1 MHTLR
6 AIYIIG
12 YREILRYWRDKARII
27 SSFARPLLFLFVFGS
42 GLSPAMG
49 GLARGLGSEGLEAA
63 LGEAIDYT
71 KFIFPGV
78 IGMNMLIASL
88 MSGISIVWDREFGF
102 LKEVLVAPISRAA
115 VALGKTLG
123 GSTIGVIQ
131 GLLILALAPS
141 VGVSVT
147 PMMVVQLIPL
157 MLLASFATTSLGVL
171 IAARMRTVE
180 SFGMIMNLLTM
191 PMIFISGAMFPLRD
205 LPSWMDF
212 LVKINPV
219 TYAIDPLRQVIF
231 RAQGLPEAALEKLP
245 QMGLGVIVFG
255 HTMTIADDI
264 IVIVA
269 FGVTMIALAMWM
281 LSIQD

>member
-12 YREILRYWRDKARII
+12 YREILRYWRDKPRII

-147 PMMVVQLIPL
+147 PMMVIQLIPL

-255 HTMTIADDI
+255 HPMTIADDI

-281 LSIQD
+281 FSIQD

>member
-12 YREILRYWRDKARII
+12 YREILRYWRDKPRII

-141 VGVSVT
+141 IGVSVT

-281 LSIQD
+281 FSIQD

>member
-281 LSIQD
+281 FSIQD

>member
-6 AIYIIG
+6 AIYIIW
-12 YREILRYWRDKARII
+12 YREILRYWRDKPRII

-71 KFIFPGV
+71 KFIFP
-78 IGMNMLIASL
+78 GMNMLIASL

-131 GLLILALAPS
+131 GLLILTLAPS
-141 VGVSVT
+141 IGVSVT
-147 PMMVVQLIPL
+147 PTMVVQLIPL
-157 MLLASFATTSLGVL
+157 MLLASFAMTSLGVL
-171 IAARMRTVE
+171 IAARMKTVE

-191 PMIFISGAMFPLRD
+191 PLIFISGALFPMRD
-205 LPSWMDF
+205 LPGWMDF

-231 RAQGLPEAALEKLP
+231 RAQGLPEAALAQLP
-245 QMGLGVIVFG
+245 HIGLGVVVFG
-255 HTMTIADDI
+255 HTMTIAHDMA
-264 IVIVA
+264 VIAA
-269 FGVTMIALAMWM
+269 FGAAMIVLAVWM
-281 LSIQD
+281 FSIQD

>member
-12 YREILRYWRDKARII
+12 YREILRYWRDKPRII

-63 LGEAIDYT
+63 LGEVIDYT

-281 LSIQD
+281 FSIQD

>member
-6 AIYIIG
+6 AFYIIG
-12 YREILRYWRDKARII
+12 YREILRYWRDKPRII

-141 VGVSVT
+141 IGVSVT
-147 PMMVVQLIPL
+147 PMMVIQLIPL

-281 LSIQD
+281 FSIQD

>member
-12 YREILRYWRDKARII
+12 YREILRYWRDKPRII

-147 PMMVVQLIPL
+147 PMMVIQLIPL

-212 LVKINPV
+212 LVRINPV

-281 LSIQD
+281 FSIQD

>member
-1 MHTLR
+1 
-6 AIYIIG
+6 
-12 YREILRYWRDKARII
+12 
-27 SSFARPLLFLFVFGS
+27 
-42 GLSPAMG
+42 
-49 GLARGLGSEGLEAA
+49 
-63 LGEAIDYT
+63 
-71 KFIFPGV
+71 
-78 IGMNMLIASL
+78 
-88 MSGISIVWDREFGF
+88 
-102 LKEVLVAPISRAA
+102 VA
-115 VALGKTLG
+115 
-123 GSTIGVIQ
+123 
-131 GLLILALAPS
+131 
-141 VGVSVT
+141 
-147 PMMVVQLIPL
+147 QLIPL

-281 LSIQD
+281 FSIQD

>member
-12 YREILRYWRDKARII
+12 YREILRYWRDKPRII

-147 PMMVVQLIPL
+147 PMMVIQLIPL

-281 LSIQD
+281 FSIQD